1 MKRVDVDSSAI
12 KRVGYAEESQTL
24 EVTFNQGEMYEYL
37 GVPPHHFEAMTSGNT
52 SVGRYFAEQ
61 IRDGYRYRRLR

>member
-24 EVTFNQGEMYEYL
+24 EVTFKSGEIYEYL
-37 GVPPHHFEAMTSGNT
+37 GVPRHHFETMTNGGT

-61 IRDGYRYRRLR
+61 IRGRYRYRQLR